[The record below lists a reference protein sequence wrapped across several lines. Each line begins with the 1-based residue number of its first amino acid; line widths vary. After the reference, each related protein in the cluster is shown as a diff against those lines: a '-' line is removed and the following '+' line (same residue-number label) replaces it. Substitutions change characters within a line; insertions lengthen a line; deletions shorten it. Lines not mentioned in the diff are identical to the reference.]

1 MHQQRP
7 NAAKVS
13 KIIFFKLIHI
23 KKKKN
28 LRKAKTKTPTDKRC
42 PEEQTG
48 TSGNESD
55 AGNTAVLENGRD
67 FYHSLKTPTMSRLTI
82 GLVRLYSY
90 EAI

>member
-1 MHQQRP
+1 MRILGTTTREEPPCPATREKSMHQQRP

-55 AGNTAVLENGRD
+55 AGNTAVLETVGI
-67 FYHSLKTPTMSRLTI
+67 FTT
-82 GLVRLYSY
+82 V
-90 EAI
+90 